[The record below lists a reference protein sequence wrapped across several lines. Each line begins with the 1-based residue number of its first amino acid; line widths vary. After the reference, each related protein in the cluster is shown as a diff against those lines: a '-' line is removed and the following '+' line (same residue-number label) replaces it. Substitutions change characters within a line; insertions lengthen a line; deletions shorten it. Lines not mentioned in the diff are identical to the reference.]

1 MTQKHI
7 LVVDDDPRIRDML
20 GRYLESEGFAVTLA
34 EDGAALRAQIGRDS
48 IDLIMLDVM
57 MPGEDGLS
65 LTREIR
71 AQSEVPIIMI
81 TGKGDVL
88 DRVVGLEVGAD
99 DYIAKPFHLREVLA
113 RIRTVLR
120 RSTAICGPEDVE
132 REEAKPDG
140 ACAAVTFDG
149 WRFDQV
155 KMELRNPGGEPVAL
169 TTGEYNLLS
178 ALVRAPN
185 RPLNRDQIMDLT
197 HGRDWT
203 PFDRS
208 IDTQVVRLRRKIEA
222 DPANPKIIKTVRGVG
237 YIFAA
242 KVVPC

>member
-1 MTQKHI
+1 
-7 LVVDDDPRIRDML
+7 
-20 GRYLESEGFAVTLA
+20 
-34 EDGAALRAQIGRDS
+34 
-48 IDLIMLDVM
+48 
-57 MPGEDGLS
+57 
-65 LTREIR
+65 
-71 AQSEVPIIMI
+71 
-81 TGKGDVL
+81 
-88 DRVVGLEVGAD
+88 
-99 DYIAKPFHLREVLA
+99 
-113 RIRTVLR
+113 
-120 RSTAICGPEDVE
+120 
-132 REEAKPDG
+132 
-140 ACAAVTFDG
+140 
-149 WRFDQV
+149 
-155 KMELRNPGGEPVAL
+155 MELRNPGGEPVAL

-242 KVVPC
+242 KVEPC